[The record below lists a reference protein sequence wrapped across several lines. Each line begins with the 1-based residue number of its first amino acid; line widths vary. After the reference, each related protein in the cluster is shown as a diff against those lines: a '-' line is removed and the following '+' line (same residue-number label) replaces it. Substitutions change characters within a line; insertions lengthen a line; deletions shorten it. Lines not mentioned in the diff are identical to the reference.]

1 MVLFHLQRHGLRGGY
16 LGVDMFF
23 VLSGYLI
30 TAIIYREAQA
40 QQFSLRRFY
49 ERRVRRIMPALL
61 LVLAL
66 STVTAV
72 AVLLPG
78 DLLGFARSL
87 LATLVFAANFYFWRD
102 TDYFS
107 PAAEQKPLLHIWSL
121 GVEEQFYIFFPL
133 VLVLLGRFLPRRT
146 FAGIAVLSL
155 ASLAVNI
162 LAQKVG
168 ATLPAFF
175 LLPARAWELG
185 AGALLATAPPALA
198 PRGRTCAA
206 LAWAGVGLVIAGIL
220 WPIEQSVYVPPALPV
235 VAGTMLLL
243 ICGERGAPLP
253 NRLLALR
260 GVVFLGLISYS
271 LYLWHWPVIVFG
283 QYFLVRPFTWGQTL
297 VALGVMLAGA
307 TLSWRYVERPFRD
320 RALGFRRVALIVGT
334 GVVALGAAALVL
346 LKERGLPG
354 RFPPA
359 AAALNEAV
367 GTNFRCAVS
376 DYMAFGGSRACAL
389 NLPTRHPDDAR
400 VVLLGNSHAQMY
412 APVVSPILKARG
424 LTGIL
429 VPANGCLPS
438 VSVNIDRDCL
448 DIAAANLA
456 AILRLPH
463 ADTVILGLNWDHD
476 TLVDAHGQ
484 ALDNRDGRALVA
496 GLDDLT
502 GRLVAAG
509 RRVILIGPLAEPGWD
524 VPSVRARELAF
535 GRPSSHADSIP
546 REAFSGRFGSALQ
559 HFADRRDVTL
569 VRPDRLQC
577 PDERCY
583 YVLEGRSLFADS
595 NHLSSEALPRFSGAF
610 AVALAPATAQ

>member
-1 MVLFHLQRHGLRGGY
+1 MLFHLERRGLRGGY

-30 TAIIYREAQA
+30 TAIIYREVQA
-40 QQFSLRRFY
+40 QQFTLRRFY

-61 LVLAL
+61 LVLAAC
-66 STVTAV
+66 TA
-72 AVLLPG
+72 AAAALLLPG
-78 DLLGFARSL
+78 DLIGFARSL
-87 LATLVFAANFYFWRD
+87 LATLMFGANFYFWRD

-133 VLVLLGRFLPRRT
+133 ILVLLARFLPRRI
-146 FAGIAVLSL
+146 FLGIAALSL
-155 ASLAVNI
+155 ASLGVNI

-185 AGALLATAPPALA
+185 AGALLATAPAGLA
-198 PRGRTCAA
+198 PRGATAA
-206 LAWAGVGLVIAGIL
+206 VLSWAGAGLLVLGVL
-220 WPIEQSVYVPPALPV
+220 WPPEQSVYVPPALPV
-235 VAGTMLLL
+235 VAATMLLL
-243 ICGERGAPLP
+243 LAGERGAPLP
-253 NRLLALR
+253 NRVLALR
-260 GVVFLGLISYS
+260 GLVFLGLISYS

-283 QYFLVRPFTWGQTL
+283 QYFLVRPFSLPQAL
-297 VALGVMLAGA
+297 VALAVMLAA
-307 TLSWRYVERPFRD
+307 AVLSWRYVERPFRN
-320 RALGFRRVALIVGT
+320 RTLGFGRVALIVGG
-334 GVVALGAAALVL
+334 GVLVLAAAASVL
-346 LKERGLPG
+346 LAVRGLPG

-376 DYMAFGGSRACAL
+376 DYLAFGGSRACAL
-389 NLPTRHPDDAR
+389 NLPTRRPEDAR

-412 APVVSPILKARG
+412 APVVAPLLKSEG

-448 DIAAANLA
+448 GTAAANLA
-456 AILRLPH
+456 AVLRLPEAH
-463 ADTVILGLNWDHD
+463 TVILGLNWEHD
-476 TLVDAHGQ
+476 ELVDAQGHV
-484 ALDNRDGRALVA
+484 LDNRDGQALIA
-496 GLDDLT
+496 GLDDLV
-502 GRLVAAG
+502 GRLTAAG
-509 RRVILIGPLAEPGWD
+509 RRVVLIGPLAEPGWD

-535 GRPSSHADSIP
+535 GRPAAHGESIP
-546 REAFSGRFGSALQ
+546 RREFTARFGAAIG
-559 HFADRRDVTL
+559 HFGDRSDVTL
-569 VRPDRLQC
+569 VRPDLLQC

-583 YVLEGRSLFADS
+583 YVLAGRSLFADS
-595 NHLSSEALPRFSGAF
+595 NHLSGEALSRFSGAF
-610 AVALAPATAQ
+610 TAALEPATVH